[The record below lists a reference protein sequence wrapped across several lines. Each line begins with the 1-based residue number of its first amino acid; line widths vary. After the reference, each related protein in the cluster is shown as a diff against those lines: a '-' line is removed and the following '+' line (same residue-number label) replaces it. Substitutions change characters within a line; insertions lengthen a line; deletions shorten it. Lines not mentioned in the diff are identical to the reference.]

1 MEIEDKLMRTPKH
14 TTVVDN
20 RKLDIQKFC
29 LALSRIHN
37 NVIIIKFEFRNET
50 ILF

>member
-1 MEIEDKLMRTPKH
+1 MEIEDKLMRKPKH

-37 NVIIIKFEFRNET
+37 NVLNYYY
-50 ILF
+50 

>member
-1 MEIEDKLMRTPKH
+1 MRKPKH
-14 TTVVDN
+14 TNVVDN

-37 NVIIIKFEFRNET
+37 NVIVVNFECRNLDET